1 LYADNCAGGKY
12 TAIPLFYCEIALTYK
27 NVVPYTSPIQ
37 KKVFINDSERHMAK
51 NAVLKIRQVKKKG
64 RFYLLAASLLICMA
78 LSGCTVNR
86 VSLLTRQPTGSPVK
100 EISVKFFPNFK
111 EMNEPWRLEGMI
123 SAYTLPIVN
132 NTQKKREAL
141 IKETAAGMGIN
152 AVVGLL
158 PDVGSGVKRTG
169 RTTGL
174 LANVG
179 TKLRDNE
186 EAMPKFIV
194 CLPPVNFKIER
205 NPSMAKLDDYLREYI
220 QFFFS
225 YMKGYYVYKYD
236 APDLN
241 NDNILQ
247 GSIDSAI
254 LNEPLGITPDFALL
268 CDVDGYDEKGN
279 IALQRSYTLKLKM
292 TLFDLKE
299 KKPVWTSRTEGIS
312 TKSLLGAFVMG
323 GLVAGPLGSTLFVAG
338 EVASDDDLH
347 TARFAL
353 MNAMDSLPAV
363 KGFRGGAISSMDR
376 N

>member
-1 LYADNCAGGKY
+1 
-12 TAIPLFYCEIALTYK
+12 
-27 NVVPYTSPIQ
+27 
-37 KKVFINDSERHMAK
+37 
-51 NAVLKIRQVKKKG
+51 
-64 RFYLLAASLLICMA
+64 MA

-100 EISVKFFPNFK
+100 ESSVKFFPNFK

-141 IKETAAGMGIN
+141 IKETVAGMGIN

-174 LANVG
+174 LANVE

-299 KKPVWTSRTEGIS
+299 KKPGWTSRTEGIS